1 VKLLLLW
8 LLNMIKIIIAFIDG
22 GKQVVDAWQGW
33 NNL

>member
-1 VKLLLLW
+1 
-8 LLNMIKIIIAFIDG
+8 MIKKIIIAFIDG